1 MPQHA
6 FRPSSVS
13 RFRILAAVA
22 ALIPM
27 LCGGCN
33 PLDWLGPN
41 FSFNIVIPLGL
52 ATADGFI
59 NLLSSQEFQNLI
71 GAIIGGGSAAG

>member
-1 MPQHA
+1 M
-6 FRPSSVS
+6 V
-13 RFRILAAVA
+13 
-22 ALIPM
+22 IPI

-52 ATADGFI
+52 ATADSFI
-59 NLLSSQEFQNLI
+59 NFLSSQEFQNLI
-71 GAIIGGGSAAG
+71 GAIIGGGATAA